1 MRISSECAR
10 SARSSSVSCQTR
22 PSGDTLAAAT
32 GALTR
37 LGFLATGGANQPG
50 PSSVSSVTAASC
62 TMRQPS
68 CARARGS
75 APAERSLR
83 SWAVV
88 CAHSFAAAAT
98 LTSTR
103 ISRRLLYVPAFQLV
117 GASGP
122 NVSPPR
128 RWYSQAC
135 SAAPLSRVPTKL
147 PKCLP
152 HVWKLPLLTSNAAS
166 A

>member
-37 LGFLATGGANQPG
+37 LATGGANQPG
-50 PSSVSSVTAASC
+50 PGIVSSVTAASC

-75 APAERSLR
+75 APAECSLR

-88 CAHSFAAAAT
+88 CAHIFAPAAS
-98 LTSTR
+98 LTS
-103 ISRRLLYVPAFQLV
+103 
-117 GASGP
+117 G
-122 NVSPPR
+122 
-128 RWYSQAC
+128 
-135 SAAPLSRVPTKL
+135 
-147 PKCLP
+147 
-152 HVWKLPLLTSNAAS
+152 
-166 A
+166 

>member
-10 SARSSSVSCQTR
+10 SAHSSSVSCQTR
-22 PSGDTLAAAT
+22 PSGNTLAAAT

-37 LGFLATGGANQPG
+37 LATGGKNQPG
-50 PSSVSSVTAASC
+50 PSSLSSVTAASS

-88 CAHSFAAAAT
+88 CAHFFAPAAT

-103 ISRRLLYVPAFQLV
+103 VSRRLLYVPFFQLV

-122 NVSPPR
+122 DVSPPR
-128 RWYSQAC
+128 RWYS
-135 SAAPLSRVPTKL
+135 
-147 PKCLP
+147 
-152 HVWKLPLLTSNAAS
+152 
-166 A
+166 